1 METRTVNRHLGEGTL
16 QALIDGELSPPD
28 RAAAETHLAACP
40 ACAAELREL
49 RGVHERVATL
59 LARADAPAPVA
70 QAQMSLRARRL
81 RARRATVQW
90 PQALLRAA
98 ILVLGLAGVAA
109 AAVPGSPVRA
119 WIVRNVLPQ
128 PQKHETPRL
137 HPVAQAPAPGPAAPV
152 EQPAG
157 VSIRTEKDVVRV
169 VLTGASP
176 RLEIVA
182 RLVDGDRA
190 GVVARGPR
198 NAGRRFRTSPGR
210 IEVIDAGSGAIE
222 VNLPRGAGRAVVEVN
237 GRVYVTKQGES
248 LVLLPPATAGDGPS
262 VRVGG

>member
-1 METRTVNRHLGEGTL
+1 METKTVNRHLGEGTL
-16 QALIDGELSPPD
+16 QALIDGELSPAD
-28 RAAAETHLAACP
+28 RAAAETHLAGCP

-49 RGVHERVATL
+49 RGVHERTASL
-59 LARADAPAPVA
+59 LARGDVQAPVA
-70 QAQMSLRARRL
+70 QAQMSLRARRM
-81 RARRATVQW
+81 RAARPAVHW

-119 WIVRNVLPQ
+119 WIEQNVLPR
-128 PQKHETPRL
+128 PRPRETPRL
-137 HPVAQAPAPGPAAPV
+137 HPQAQTPAARPAPPEAP
-152 EQPAG
+152 PAG
-157 VSIRTEKDVVRV
+157 VSIRTENDGVRV

-190 GVVARGPR
+190 GVVARGPVAR
-198 NAGRRFRTSPGR
+198 TARFRTSPGR
-210 IEVIDAGSGAIE
+210 VEVLDAGAGALE
-222 VNLPRGAGRAVVEVN
+222 VYLPRGAGRASVEVN

-248 LVLLPPATAGDGPS
+248 LVLLPPATAGGGPS